1 MNDTPLTW
9 NGVLNPELIHHD
21 VVAASHQLADAAKAG
36 DWAVVFRLLDRKT
49 DLLGI
54 NWWRPG
60 GTAWFTVLH
69 QAAWHGAPVDVA
81 ADLIRRGALRTIV
94 DSRDRTP
101 YDVLM
106 SSEGNGAKGSVL
118 QRTHRALAECL
129 APPPTRL
136 TSRAISALDQ
146 HLGEVI
152 DGRIR
157 GRLYDGRDPRELL
170 RYPSTAM
177 LHEAPHQQLWFPV
190 PGFYGGFLITLHGDT
205 LDVRSWCRV
214 VEGSEQTHLVTEH
227 GATLVD
233 GRDD

>member
-1 MNDTPLTW
+1 MSETPFTW
-9 NGVLNPELIHHD
+9 NGVLNPMLIND
-21 VVAASHQLADAAKAG
+21 SIVAASHQLADAAKTG
-36 DWAVVFRLLDRKT
+36 DWSTVFRLLDRKA
-49 DLLGI
+49 DLLEI

-60 GTAWFTVLH
+60 GSAWFTVLH
-69 QAAWHGAPVDVA
+69 QAAWHGAPVTVA
-81 ADLIRRGALRTIV
+81 NELIRRGALRTTV
-94 DSRDRTP
+94 DSRGRTP

-106 SSEGNGAKGSVL
+106 SGEGSGAKSAVL
-118 QRTHRALAECL
+118 QRAHRTLAECL
-129 APPPTRL
+129 TPPPTRL
-136 TSRAISALDQ
+136 TSRTISALDM

-157 GRLYDGRDPRELL
+157 GRLYNGRDPHELI
-170 RYPSTAM
+170 RYPSVAI
-177 LHEAPHQQLWFPV
+177 LHEVPSQQLWFPV

-214 VEGSEQTHLVTEH
+214 VEGSEQTHLLTEH

>member
-1 MNDTPLTW
+1 MSETPLTW
-9 NGVLNPELIHHD
+9 NGVLNPMLISD
-21 VVAASHQLADAAKAG
+21 SAVAASHELADAAKAG
-36 DWAVVFRLLDRKT
+36 DWTTVFRLLDHKA
-49 DLLGI
+49 DLLEI

-69 QAAWHGAPVDVA
+69 QAAWHGAPVTVA
-81 ADLIRRGALRTIV
+81 GELVRRGALRTSV
-94 DSRDRTP
+94 DSRGRTP

-106 SSEGNGAKGSVL
+106 RGEGSGVEGAL
-118 QRTHRALAECL
+118 RQRTLRALAECL
-129 APPPTRL
+129 TPPPTRL

-157 GRLYDGRDPRELL
+157 GRLYDGHDPRDLL
-170 RYPSTAM
+170 RYPSVAI
-177 LHEAPHQQLWFPV
+177 LHEVPTQRLWFPV
-190 PGFYGGFLITLHGDT
+190 PGFYGGFLVTLHGDT

-214 VEGSEQTHLVTEH
+214 VGGSEQTHLVTEH

>member
-1 MNDTPLTW
+1 MNATPLTW
-9 NGVLNPELIHHD
+9 NGVLNPRLIID
-21 VVAASHQLADAAKAG
+21 SAVAASHELADAAKAG
-36 DWAVVFRLLDRKT
+36 DWTTVFRLLDQKA
-49 DLLGI
+49 DLLEI

-69 QAAWHGAPVDVA
+69 QVAWHGAPVQVA
-81 ADLIRRGALRTIV
+81 NELIHRGALRTTV
-94 DSRDRTP
+94 DSRGRTP

-106 SSEGNGAKGSVL
+106 ANERSNAKAVVL
-118 QRTHRALAECL
+118 RRTHRALAECL

-157 GRLYDGRDPRELL
+157 GSLYDGRDPRELL
-170 RYPSTAM
+170 RYPSAAV
-177 LHEAPHQQLWFPV
+177 LHEAPNQQLWFPV
-190 PGFYGGFLITLHGDT
+190 PGFYGGFLITLQGDT
-205 LDVRSWCRV
+205 LDVQSWCRV
-214 VEGSEQTHLVTEH
+214 IGGSEQAHLVTEH

-233 GRDD
+233 GLDD